1 MISFARSQENPIVL
15 SQDFIRQHPNLVR
28 DALRKRGA
36 SAPLDD
42 VLARAEERGGLI
54 TRCDALR
61 ARANREEAR
70 LRDALREASPQM
82 RKQLSAPLHAVQNEI
97 RQLEIEISSLESDLH
112 ALLLQFPNLPHA
124 SVPAGASQDDNIE
137 VRRWGEPVAF
147 LHQPAPHWEL
157 GEQLKII
164 DFERG
169 VKIAGTRFYVMRGLG
184 ARLERALLNFML
196 DVHTA
201 EHAYLEMLPPY
212 LVKRA
217 AMLGTGQLPK
227 FENDAYCCEED
238 DLFLNPTAEVPI
250 TNLHRDEILEPGVLP
265 LRYAAATA
273 AFRRE
278 AGSAGRDTRG
288 LTRVHQFN
296 KVELVQFVEP
306 AHSYEALEGL
316 VADVEDILQRL
327 VLPYRVMLVCAG
339 DLGFSAAK
347 SYDLEVWMPGQ
358 QRFVEVASIS
368 NCEAFQARRANI
380 KYRPANGARAEYVHT
395 LNGSGLAVGRTLAAI
410 LENYQQADG
419 TIVVPPILRPYMG
432 VATIEGAEH
441 RS

>member
-1 MISFARSQENPIVL
+1 ML
-15 SQDFIRQHPNLVR
+15 HLDFIRQHPDLVR

-36 SAPLDD
+36 NAPLEE
-42 VLARAEERGGLI
+42 VLAFAEQRAGLI

-61 ARANREEAR
+61 AKHKREEER
-70 LRDALREASPQM
+70 LRDALRAASPAV
-82 RKQLSAPLHAVQNEI
+82 RKQLSAPLQAAQSEI
-97 RQLEIEISSLESDLH
+97 KKLEIEIGNLESDLH
-112 ALLLQFPNLPHA
+112 MLLLQFPNLPHS
-124 SVPAGASQDDNIE
+124 SVPEGSSENDNSEI
-137 VRRWGEPVAF
+137 RRWGEPVAF
-147 LHQPAPHWEL
+147 LHPPAPHWEL
-157 GEQLKII
+157 GERLKLI

-169 VKIAGTRFYVMRGLG
+169 VKIAGTRFYIMRGLG

-196 DVHTA
+196 DVHTT
-201 EHAYLEMLPPY
+201 EHDYLEVFPPF

-227 FENDAYCCEED
+227 FEDDAYHCTED
-238 DLFLNPTAEVPI
+238 DLFLNPTAEVPV
-250 TNLHRDEILEPGVLP
+250 TNLHRDEILEPGTLP
-265 LRYAAATA
+265 IRYAAATV

-296 KVELVQFVEP
+296 KVELVQLVEP
-306 AHSYEALEGL
+306 DHSYEALEGL

-327 VLPYRVMLVCAG
+327 VLPYRVMLVCVG

-347 SYDLEVWMPGQ
+347 TYDLEVWMPGQ
-358 QRFVEVASIS
+358 QRFVEVSSVS
-368 NCEAFQARRANI
+368 NCETFQARRASI
-380 KYRPANGARAEYVHT
+380 KYRPANDAHAEYAHT

-419 TIVVPPILRPYMG
+419 SIVVPSVLRPYMG
-432 VATIEGAEH
+432 VATIEEA
-441 RS
+441 

>member
-1 MISFARSQENPIVL
+1 ML
-15 SQDFIRQHPNLVR
+15 SQDFIRQHPDLVR
-28 DALRKRGA
+28 DGLRKRGV

-42 VLARAEERGGLI
+42 VLARAEQRGGLI

-61 ARANREEAR
+61 AKARREEER
-70 LRDALREASPQM
+70 LRDALREASPEM
-82 RKQLSAPLHAVQNEI
+82 RKQLAAPIHAVQNEI
-97 RQLEIEISSLESDLH
+97 RQLEIEISNLESDLH
-112 ALLLQFPNLPHA
+112 LLLLQFPNLPHA
-124 SVPAGASQDDNIE
+124 SVPEGSGQQDNVEI
-137 VRRWGEPVAF
+137 RRWGEPVAF
-147 LHQPAPHWEL
+147 VQPPAPHWQL

-196 DVHTA
+196 DVHTI
-201 EHAYLEMLPPY
+201 EHNYLEMLPPF
-212 LVKRA
+212 LVKRS

-227 FENDAYCCEED
+227 FEDDAYLCAED

-250 TNLHRDEILEPGVLP
+250 TNLHRDEILEPGTLP
-265 LRYAAATA
+265 LRYAAATV

-296 KVELVQFVEP
+296 KVELVQLVEP
-306 AHSYEALEGL
+306 EHSYEALEGV
-316 VADVEDILQRL
+316 VADVENILQRL
-327 VLPYRVMLVCAG
+327 VLPYRVLLTCAG

-347 SYDLEVWMPGQ
+347 TYDLEVWMPGQ
-358 QRFVEVASIS
+358 QRFVEVSSIS
-368 NCEAFQARRANI
+368 NCEAFQARRASI
-380 KYRPANGARAEYVHT
+380 KFRPANGAHAEYVHT

-410 LENYQQADG
+410 LENYQQSDG
-419 TIVVPPILRPYMG
+419 SIVVPPILRPYMG
-432 VATIEGAEH
+432 VATIEGA
-441 RS
+441 

>member
-1 MISFARSQENPIVL
+1 ML
-15 SQDFIRQHPNLVR
+15 HLDFIRQHPDLVR
-28 DALRKRGA
+28 DALRRRGA
-36 SAPLDD
+36 SVPLDD
-42 VLARAEERGGLI
+42 VLARAEQRGGLI

-61 ARANREEAR
+61 ATYKREEER
-70 LRDALREASPQM
+70 LRDALREASPPT
-82 RKQLSAPLHAVQNEI
+82 RKQLSAPLRAVQNEI
-97 RQLEIEISSLESDLH
+97 RKLEIEISSLESELH
-112 ALLLQFPNLPHA
+112 TLLLQFPNLPHA
-124 SVPAGASQDDNIE
+124 SVPEGSSAEDNVE

-196 DVHTA
+196 DVHTI
-201 EHAYLEMLPPY
+201 EHKYLEMFPPF

-217 AMLGTGQLPK
+217 ALLGTGQLPK
-227 FENDAYCCEED
+227 FEDEAYFCQED
-238 DLFLNPTAEVPI
+238 DLFLNPTAEVPLI
-250 TNLHRDEILEPGVLP
+250 NLHRDEILEPGTLP
-265 LRYAAATA
+265 LRYVGATV

-306 AHSYEALEGL
+306 DRSYEALEGL
-316 VADVEDILQRL
+316 VADVEAVLQRL
-327 VLPYRVMLVCAG
+327 VLPYRVMLTCAG

-347 SYDLEVWMPGQ
+347 TYDLEVWMPGQ
-358 QRFVEVASIS
+358 QRFVEVSSVS
-368 NCEAFQARRANI
+368 NCEAFQARRASI
-380 KYRPANGARAEYVHT
+380 KYRPANGAHAELVHT

-419 TIVVPPILRPYMG
+419 SIVVPPILRPYMG
-432 VATIEGAEH
+432 VATIEGA
-441 RS
+441 